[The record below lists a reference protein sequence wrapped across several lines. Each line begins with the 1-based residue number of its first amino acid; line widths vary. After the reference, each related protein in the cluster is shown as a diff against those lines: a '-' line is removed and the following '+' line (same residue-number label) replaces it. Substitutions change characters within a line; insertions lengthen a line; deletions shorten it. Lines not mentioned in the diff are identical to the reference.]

1 MTLSPNDHKRGD
13 TFAKMLGL
21 PASID
26 AGYFVGWDVA
36 GQIRTPQGRLIAD
49 VVVTW
54 LDEPDRK
61 TLQLYVEDTK
71 TWRLGTHE
79 LDVQFTRISDGFV
92 VSTATIPINV
102 IRDVTL
108 VPEPAP

>member
-13 TFAKMLGL
+13 TFAKVLVL
-21 PASID
+21 PDDID
-26 AGYFVGWDVA
+26 DGYFVGWDVA

-61 TLQLYVEDTK
+61 NLQLFVDDT
-71 TWRLGTHE
+71 RLWKIGTHE

-92 VSTATIPINV
+92 VSTSTVPINV
-102 IRDVTL
+102 FRDVTL
-108 VPEPAP
+108 VTA